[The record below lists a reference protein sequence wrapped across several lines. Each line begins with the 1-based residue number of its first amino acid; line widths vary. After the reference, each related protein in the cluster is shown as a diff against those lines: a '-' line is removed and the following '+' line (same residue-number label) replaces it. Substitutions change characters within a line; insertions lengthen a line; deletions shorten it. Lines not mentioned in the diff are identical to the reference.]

1 MNQKESYFNAIT
13 NVLKEDKVKFVE
25 NETVVKS
32 IITTEQKT
40 KVLAVIIAGFN
51 SGKIELKDTPS
62 NKEKLADATKME
74 TYARQTLK
82 NWLDKDLRLNGNV
95 PFEFKKPGSRA
106 GQGDKVAKNLKALRD
121 TFEVGTKQYE
131 ICSAKYEARVAEV
144 KASKKTS
151 KKEVDYSLI
160 DPELKKQLGIK

>member
-1 MNQKESYFNAIT
+1 MNQKESYYNAIT
-13 NVLKEDKVKFVE
+13 NVLKEDKVKFVP

-32 IITTEQKT
+32 VITSEQKT
-40 KVLAVIIAGFN
+40 RILTIIIAGFN
-51 SGKIELKDTPS
+51 KGSIELKDTPN
-62 NKEKLADATKME
+62 NKAKLADPVKME

-106 GQGDKVAKNLKALRD
+106 GQGDKVLKNLKALQS
-121 TFEVGTKQYE
+121 TFQPGTKQYD
-131 ICSAKYEARVAEV
+131 IVSAKVEARRQEV
-144 KASKKTS
+144 LASKAKS